1 MEFSETRYRTI
12 VESQTELICRCLPD
26 GTLTFANQAFGQY
39 FDRPYEQLI
48 GQNFFFLLPPENSIR
63 TKEIVLELSPSNP
76 LAHLEVS
83 RPGKDGN
90 LIWQNWTLHGFFNE
104 RNQLVEVQAVGNNI
118 TERKLAELAATSH
131 AHELSALYK
140 ATAALLATLDLETL
154 LSQILDAAISAVP
167 VAKKGMLYLIARD
180 TGQLEMRAILG
191 YKETDPRIQRF
202 TILKGKSYVVRAIK
216 ERRPLLIH
224 DYQTDPSYHS
234 SSNPNRSS
242 NTSPVRSVIVAPL
255 ILENH
260 AIGALSLESSSKAA
274 FNETDLHLVIS
285 FAATA
290 TAAIRN
296 AQLHAEV
303 QKQAITDGLTGTY
316 NRRGFFDLGLRE
328 VERANRF
335 GRTLAAIMLDIDN
348 FKDVNDQYGHAAGD
362 QVLQR
367 ISQILVDNIRRVDI
381 LGRYGGDEFAVLL
394 PEIDMFA
401 ATGVAERLRQV
412 IAETAI
418 HSGKNG
424 PIRVTASLGVAK
436 LSTTT
441 TDLEALLQNADRAMY
456 HAKSSGRNRVE
467 IG

>member
-48 GQNFFFLLPPENSIR
+48 GQNFFFLLPPEDANR
-63 TKEIVLELSPSNP
+63 TKEIILELNPSKP
-76 LAHLEVS
+76 LAYLDIS
-83 RPGKDGN
+83 RPSRDGRI
-90 LIWQNWTLHGFFNE
+90 IWQNWTLHGFFNE

-118 TERKLAELAATSH
+118 TERKQAELAATNH

-140 ATAALLATLDLETL
+140 ATAALLATLDLEAL

-191 YKETDPRIQRF
+191 YKESDPRIQRF

-224 DYQTDPSYHS
+224 DYQTDPSFQTTTERT
-234 SSNPNRSS
+234 SNS
-242 NTSPVRSVIVAPL
+242 SPVQSVIVAPL

-274 FNETDLHLVIS
+274 FTEDDLRLVIS

-335 GRTLAAIMLDIDN
+335 GRTLAAIMMDIDN

-362 QVLQR
+362 QVLQVV
-367 ISQILVDNIRRVDI
+367 SQILVDNIRKVDI

-412 IAETAI
+412 IAETGI
-418 HSGKNG
+418 VSERNG
-424 PIRVTASLGVAK
+424 PIHVTASLGVAK
-436 LSTTT
+436 LSTTVK
-441 TDLEALLQNADRAMY
+441 DLEALLQNADRAMY
-456 HAKSSGRNRVE
+456 HAKSTGRNRVE

>member
-48 GQNFFFLLPPENSIR
+48 GQNFFFLLPPENGIR
-63 TKEIVLELSPSNP
+63 TKEIVLELNPTNP
-76 LAHLEVS
+76 LGHLEIS
-83 RPGKDGN
+83 RSGKDGN
-90 LIWQNWTLHGFFNE
+90 PIWQNWTLHGFFNE

-224 DYQTDPSYHS
+224 DYQTDPSYQS
-234 SSNPNRSS
+234 SDRAS

-255 ILENH
+255 VLENH

-274 FNETDLHLVIS
+274 FTESDLHLVIS

-316 NRRGFFDLGLRE
+316 NRRGFYDLGLRE

-335 GRTLAAIMLDIDN
+335 GRTLAAIMLDIDH
-348 FKDVNDQYGHAAGD
+348 FKDVNDQFGHAAGD
-362 QVLQR
+362 RVL
-367 ISQILVDNIRRVDI
+367 ITVSQILVDNIRKIDI
-381 LGRYGGDEFAVLL
+381 LGRYGGDEFALLL

-412 IAETAI
+412 IADTVMHSAKNDSI
-418 HSGKNG
+418 H
-424 PIRVTASLGVAK
+424 VTASLGVAR
-436 LSTTT
+436 LSTTIK
-441 TDLEALLQNADRAMY
+441 DLEGLLQNADRAMY
-456 HAKSSGRNRVE
+456 HAKSIGRNRVE

>member
-26 GTLTFANQAFGQY
+26 GTLTFTNQAFGQY

-48 GQNFFFLLPPENSIR
+48 GQNFFFLLPPENGIR
-63 TKEIVLELSPSNP
+63 TKEIVLELNPSNP
-76 LAHLEVS
+76 LAHLEIS
-83 RPGKDGN
+83 RPGQDGN
-90 LIWQNWTLHGFFNE
+90 SVWQNWTLHGFFNE

-118 TERKLAELAATSH
+118 TERKLAELATASH

-140 ATAALLATLDLETL
+140 ATTALLTTLDLETL

-224 DYQTDPSYHS
+224 DYQTDPSYQS
-234 SSNPNRSS
+234 APDRESP
-242 NTSPVRSVIVAPL
+242 TSPVRSVIVAPL

-274 FNETDLHLVIS
+274 FIESDLHLVIS

-335 GRTLAAIMLDIDN
+335 GRTLAAIMMDIDH
-348 FKDVNDQYGHAAGD
+348 FKEVNDHYGHAAGD
-362 QVLQR
+362 QVLQTV
-367 ISQILVDNIRRVDI
+367 SQILVENVRKVDI

-412 IAETAI
+412 IADTSI
-418 HSGKNG
+418 HSKKNG
-424 PIRVTASLGVAK
+424 PIRITASLGVAK
-436 LSTTT
+436 LSTTIK
-441 TDLEALLQNADRAMY
+441 DLEALLQNADRAMY
-456 HAKSSGRNRVE
+456 HAKSTGRNRVE

>member
-26 GTLTFANQAFGQY
+26 GTLTFVNQAFCRHLGL
-39 FDRPYEQLI
+39 PYEQIL
-48 GQNFFFLLPPENSIR
+48 GQNFFFLLPAEDGIR
-63 TKEIVLELSPSNP
+63 TKETVFELKPSNP
-76 LAHLEVS
+76 QAHFEIS
-83 RPGKDGN
+83 RPGKDGKP
-90 LIWQNWTLHGFFNE
+90 IWQSWTLRGFFNE
-104 RNQLVEVQAVGNNI
+104 RNQLVEVQAVGDNI
-118 TERKLAELAATSH
+118 TERKLAELAASDH
-131 AHELSALYK
+131 AHELSALYE
-140 ATAALLATLDLETL
+140 ATTALLTTLDLETL

-167 VAKKGMLYLIARD
+167 IAKKGMLYLIARD

-224 DYQTDPSYHS
+224 DYQTDPSYKS
-234 SSNPNRSS
+234 SKDVSS

-260 AIGALSLESSSKAA
+260 AIGALSMESSSKAA
-274 FNETDLHLVIS
+274 FNESDLHLVIS

-316 NRRGFFDLGLRE
+316 NRRGFFELGLRE

-335 GRTLAAIMLDIDN
+335 GRTLAAIMMDIDN
-348 FKDVNDQYGHAAGD
+348 FKDVNDKFGHAAGD
-362 QVLQR
+362 QVLQTV
-367 ISQILVDNIRRVDI
+367 SGILVENIRKIDI
-381 LGRYGGDEFAVLL
+381 LGRYGGDEFAILL

-401 ATGVAERLRQV
+401 ATGVAERLRQC
-412 IAETAI
+412 IADTTVPSER
-418 HSGKNG
+418 KG

-436 LSTTT
+436 LSTTIK
-441 TDLEALLQNADRAMY
+441 DLEGLLQNADRAMY
-456 HAKSSGRNRVE
+456 HAKNIGRNRVE

>member
-48 GQNFFFLLPPENSIR
+48 GQNFFFLLPPEDGNR
-63 TKEIVLELSPSNP
+63 TKEIVLELNPSKP
-76 LAHLEVS
+76 LAHLEIS
-83 RPGKDGN
+83 RPSKEGR

-118 TERKLAELAATSH
+118 TERKLAELAATHH

-154 LSQILDAAISAVP
+154 LSQILDAAISAIP

-224 DYQTDPSYHS
+224 DYQTDPTFQSAS
-234 SSNPNRSS
+234 ERNSK
-242 NTSPVRSVIVAPL
+242 TSPVRSVIVAPL
-255 ILENH
+255 ILESH

-274 FNETDLHLVIS
+274 FTEADLRLVIS

-316 NRRGFFDLGLRE
+316 NRRGFLDLGLRE

-335 GRTLAAIMLDIDN
+335 GRTLAAIMMDIDH
-348 FKDVNDQYGHAAGD
+348 FKDVNDQFGHGAGD
-362 QVLQR
+362 QVLQVV
-367 ISQILVDNIRRVDI
+367 SQILVDNVRKVDI

-412 IAETAI
+412 IADTAI
-418 HSGKNG
+418 QSEKNG
-424 PIRVTASLGVAK
+424 PIRITASLGVAR
-436 LSTTT
+436 LSTTIK
-441 TDLEALLQNADRAMY
+441 DLEGLLQNADRAMY
-456 HAKSSGRNRVE
+456 HAKSTGRNRVE